1 MGEHPSSVILIQ
13 SYKHTIWV
21 SVSLLCWLHYAHSC
35 GQCTQLPSN
44 PKLSLVPIWLLPIWP
59 QNLYGKERC
68 IKRSRHSSFMSE
80 PTRPTADVSN
90 ADVITGN
97 FIRAVAKS
105 PKRDAHDVESN
116 IFHTGAVCAEK
127 GEEGNDAQRE

>member
-13 SYKHTIWV
+13 SYKHTRWV
-21 SVSLLCWLHYAHSC
+21 SVSLVS
-35 GQCTQLPSN
+35 
-44 PKLSLVPIWLLPIWP
+44 IWLLPIWP

-90 ADVITGN
+90 ANVITGY

-116 IFHTGAVCAEK
+116 IFHTSAVCAEK
-127 GEEGNDAQRE
+127 